1 MQFSAILHLILLL
14 LTIFGLPS
22 FFHRKIDP
30 QPIAISVDILPIA
43 PKSNV
48 KPQEEA
54 PKKPDPVKPIE
65 EKETAKKAAPETT
78 KVEQP
83 KPTPPPPPPVKPEVP
98 KKIEQPKPPE
108 KPKPEKPKKEVDP
121 LKDIFKSIEDTAK
134 KDESKKPTQAKPAET
149 HKAKSDNYDETAPLS
164 ISEID
169 AIRGQIEQCWNPPVG
184 AKDAANLV
192 VNLHIEIAVDGTVT
206 SVELASDS
214 GRYNSDSFFA
224 SAADSAMRAVR
235 KCSPLKNL
243 PADKYDTW
251 KDMTITFDPKNML

>member
-1 MQFSAILHLILLL
+1 ADKD
-14 LTIFGLPS
+14 T
-22 FFHRKIDP
+22 
-30 QPIAISVDILPIA
+30 A
-43 PKSNV
+43 PKA
-48 KPQEEA
+48 KP
-54 PKKPDPVKPIE
+54 
-65 EKETAKKAAPETT
+65 ETA

-83 KPTPPPPPPVKPEVP
+83 KPTPPPPPPVKPEIQKP
-98 KKIEQPKPPE
+98 TPPPKPPE
-108 KPKPEKPKKEVDP
+108 KPKPEKPKKDEDP
-121 LKDIFKSIEDTAK
+121 LKKIFESMEHEAK
-134 KDESKKPTQAKPAET
+134 KDEAKQKTQAKPAET

-184 AKDAANLV
+184 AKDAANLAV
-192 VNLHIEIAVDGTVT
+192 TLHIEIAGDGTVT